1 MEREIDHVS
10 IKNAEELINAIVV
23 RAVDD
28 YRTSK
33 RKLKELEEKG
43 YTNELTEREIKRRNE
58 YERLLSDSQR
68 FFHSEWFFA
77 LTEASGEKILQ
88 ALEGENEN

>member
-1 MEREIDHVS
+1 MKRDIDHVS
-10 IKNAEELINAIVV
+10 VKMFEELVNGIVV

-33 RKLKELEEKG
+33 RKLKELETKE
-43 YTNELTEREIKRRNE
+43 ELTERQIKNRNK
-58 YERLLSDSQR
+58 YGRLLSDSTR

-77 LTEASGEKILQ
+77 LTEISGEKILQ
-88 ALEGENEN
+88 TLERENEN

>member
-10 IKNAEELINAIVV
+10 VKMFEELVNGIVI

-28 YRTSK
+28 YRTSR
-33 RKLKELEEKG
+33 RKLKEYEAK
-43 YTNELTEREIKRRNE
+43 TELTEQQEKNRNK
-58 YERLLSDSQR
+58 YGRLLSDSQR

>member
-1 MEREIDHVS
+1 MGREIDHVS
-10 IKNAEELINAIVV
+10 VRMFEELVNGIVV

-43 YTNELTEREIKRRNE
+43 YTSELTEREVKRRKK
-58 YERLLSDSQR
+58 YGRLLSDSQR

-77 LTEASGEKILQ
+77 LTEVSGEKILQ
-88 ALEGENEN
+88 TLESEQ